1 MRPRISQSGLI
12 IEGGEMINSKEVK
25 EYAKKCGADLIG
37 IASIERFKDVPAQ
50 HNPSSIFPE
59 AKSIIVIGRRITRGT
74 LRGVEEGT
82 QFDLYSLYGD
92 VWLQDRFLA
101 MTTFKIAEFLED
113 NRYEAVPLPNL
124 PPQVP
129 PMGIAVRPDQPS
141 PNVMVDFDDAA
152 MRAGLGEIGYCGILL
167 TPEFGPRQRFQIIL
181 TDAKLEPNPLLKQKI
196 CDRCMECIKNCP
208 LDAIDSTKEK
218 EINICGKKMLVAEID
233 YAKCTTCK
241 NGASPNRYHPA
252 GNPDRLAAICVRS
265 CIDHLEKMNKLKN
278 RFQSSFR
285 KRAPWKIG
293 KREMDF
299 YKI

>member
-1 MRPRISQSGLI
+1 MRLRKPQSGLI

-129 PMGIAVRPDQPS
+129 PMGIAVRPDQPP

-265 CIDHLEKMNKLKN
+265 CIDHLEKTNKLKN
-278 RFQSSFR
+278 KFSSPFR
-285 KRAPWKIG
+285 KRTPWKIG